1 MVRSVVLAVAA
12 LLVIT
17 PGLAWA
23 DNLTIQDPGLQIFQQ
38 TQNSPCVIGEDSC
51 KQPATMDLKV
61 SGGLIPSNT
70 SPYDVTGTYTVG
82 TILDVLAAS
91 KSTGFT
97 IGIDVNTA
105 KGQPIEVLEL
115 FTMDIL
121 GSNVTGPGCPTNVEF
136 CFASST
142 PDHQFILTNNGNGF
156 SDSLLF
162 GFDLAGFATSAVVA
176 FNAVVSQATDGRE
189 EFFIIPAGTTPI
201 PEPGTLFLLGSGL
214 VGIGAWGRRR
224 FLRGGATS

>member
-70 SPYDVTGTYTVG
+70 SPYDVTATYTVG
-82 TILDVLAAS
+82 TLLDVLAAS

-97 IGIDVNTA
+97 LGIDVNTA
-105 KGQPIEVLEL
+105 KGQPIEVLDL
-115 FTMDIL
+115 FTMDIQ
-121 GSNVTGPGCPTNVEF
+121 GVSNTGAGCTTGIEF
-136 CFASST
+136 CFGT
-142 PDHQFILTNNGNGF
+142 TTDHQLVLSNNGNGF

-162 GFDLAGFATSAVVA
+162 GFDLAGFATSATVA
-176 FNAVVSQATDGRE
+176 FFAVVSEASDGRE
-189 EFFIIPAGTTPI
+189 QFFIIPAGTTPI
-201 PEPGTLFLLGSGL
+201 PEPATLFLVGSGL
-214 VGIGAWGRRR
+214 VGIGAWGRKR
-224 FLRGGATS
+224 FLRGTAS